1 MEGMV
6 KISSYESAFI
16 TSTFKLCQ
24 TLVVYEHCGVYGV
37 AGIYSV
43 YGYTALSGLSVP
55 VINASLTPL
64 KSRLDLRCNK
74 ILNGATL

>member
-16 TSTFKLCQ
+16 ASTFKLCQ
-24 TLVVYEHCGVYGV
+24 MLVVYELSGVYGV
-37 AGIYSV
+37 AGIYTV
-43 YGYTALSGLSVP
+43 YGYAALLRLSVP
-55 VINASLTPL
+55 VINASLTLL

-74 ILNGATL
+74 ILNGATF